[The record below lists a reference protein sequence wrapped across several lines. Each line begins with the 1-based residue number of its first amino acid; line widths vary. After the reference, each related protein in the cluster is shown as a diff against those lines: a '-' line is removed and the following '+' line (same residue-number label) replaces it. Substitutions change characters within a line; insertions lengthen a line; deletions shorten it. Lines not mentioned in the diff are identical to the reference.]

1 MKIYADKSQ
10 EYFSSA
16 RLDLIS
22 FIPAKQNNKIL
33 ELGAGGGDT
42 LIQIKHMGLAAEVV
56 GIELFDMPES
66 NQRHAAIDKLIIG
79 NVEYMELNLPENYF
93 DAIICGDVLEHLI
106 DPWAVVKKIVRFL
119 KKDGVIIVSAPNLRE
134 YRILSQ
140 IVFKGDFSY
149 TKAGIMDKTHL
160 RFFCKKNLIE
170 LLDTP
175 ALKVEQVASNIDTY
189 PATTKTKIFNAL
201 TFNLFYDFFVTQF
214 YLVARKV

>member
-16 RLDLIS
+16 RLDLIP

-42 LIQIKHMGLAAEVV
+42 LIKIKHMGLASEVV
-56 GIELFDMPES
+56 GIELFDMPNS
-66 NQRHAAIDKLIIG
+66 NQKHAAIDQLIIG
-79 NVEYMELNLPENYF
+79 NIEHMELNLPENYF

-106 DPWAVVKKIVRFL
+106 DPWTVVKKIVKFL

-134 YRILSQ
+134 YRTLSK

-160 RFFCKKNLIE
+160 RFFCKKNLVQ
-170 LLDTP
+170 LLNTP
-175 ALKVEQVASNIDTY
+175 GLKLIKVASNIDSY
-189 PATTKTKIFNAL
+189 PSTTKTKIFNAF

-214 YLVARKV
+214 YLVAQKV

>member
-16 RLDLIS
+16 RLDLIP

-42 LIQIKHMGLAAEVV
+42 LIKIKHMGLASEVV
-56 GIELFDMPES
+56 GIELFDMPNS
-66 NQRHAAIDKLIIG
+66 NQKHAAIDQLIIG
-79 NVEYMELNLPENYF
+79 NIEHMELNLPENYF

-106 DPWAVVKKIVRFL
+106 DPWTVVKKIVKFL

-134 YRILSQ
+134 YRTLSK

-160 RFFCKKNLIE
+160 RFFCKKNLVQ
-170 LLDTP
+170 LLNTP
-175 ALKVEQVASNIDTY
+175 GLKLIKVASNIDSY
-189 PATTKTKIFNAL
+189 TTKTKIFNAF

-214 YLVARKV
+214 YLVAQKV